1 MGVFNA
7 VMEIG
12 DPAGERFV
20 PFSGLVDTGST
31 LTALPE
37 SLLHSLG
44 VVPEATA
51 EFELADDST
60 IERSY
65 GFTRLRYGD
74 STVVVPVAFSDN
86 GTEPIIGA
94 TTLEILALM
103 VDPVRGRLVPVNFQ
117 MR

>member
-1 MGVFNA
+1 MGIFNV

-12 DPAGERFV
+12 DPAGERFI
-20 PFSGLVDTGST
+20 PFSGLVDMGST

-37 SLLHSLG
+37 NLLTSLG

-51 EFELADDST
+51 QFELADDST
-60 IERSY
+60 IDRSY

-74 STVVVPVAFSDN
+74 NVVVIPVAFSDN
-86 GTEPIIGA
+86 GSEPIIGA
-94 TTLEILALM
+94 TTLEVLALM
-103 VDPVRGRLVPVNFQ
+103 VDPLRGRLVPVNFQ